1 MVLGVKKRDPE
12 LYGPFERE
20 GYELSRTFNAEPP
33 PDEDQVKILFVPQ
46 TEKHGKEGRDA
57 RARRFRQA
65 LNDIYDVG
73 SWTVYADDIQYMAD
87 QLRLAPEFE
96 ELWIL
101 GRSEGVSVVASSQEP
116 VDIPL
121 QAYGMA
127 THLFLFR
134 NNDLRRAQRMA
145 ELTGV
150 NREIVQTT
158 ILQLPSHEFL
168 YVNTRTSTMLRS
180 KVLQPRG

>member
-1 MVLGVKKRDPE
+1 M
-12 LYGPFERE
+12 
-20 GYELSRTFNAEPP
+20 
-33 PDEDQVKILFVPQ
+33 
-46 TEKHGKEGRDA
+46 
-57 RARRFRQA
+57 
-65 LNDIYDVG
+65 
-73 SWTVYADDIQYMAD
+73 
-87 QLRLAPEFE
+87 RLAPEFE

-101 GRSEGVSVVASSQEP
+101 GRSEWVSVVASSQEP